1 MSAKRK
7 ADIVFESGLPLDKF
21 SIQWKIRNF
30 SAYLSD
36 YLTCTNSESDERVL
50 RSRDFSSNS
59 GHKWRL
65 LMNKWEHSTR
75 DKTQEIGLW
84 IILLST
90 HESMVNVNTE
100 CSLTIDGK
108 KHATKTNHS
117 CNVANKKPVILL
129 RTREEELLALLNK
142 PNSENVADIELD
154 IEVWSEETIT
164 VTHGT
169 SSENTERFPK
179 KMTKLWS
186 DQKLTDVTLQCQG
199 KKFEAHKLILAAS
212 SPVFEAMFKEGT
224 KEHQES
230 CVNIEDIDSDVFDVF
245 LRYLYSGEVDQ
256 LDEMCLDL
264 FTAADKYDVQPLRE
278 LCLQHMTKNISVDN
292 AVEVLALAERHSI
305 ESIKS
310 KTLQFINKNVLNVST
325 TDAWTDLIKC
335 YPHLVRE
342 LFLVSAK

>member
-179 KMTKLWS
+179 KNDEIVVRSKINRRHFAVPREEVRSPQIDFSSFESSLRS
-186 DQKLTDVTLQCQG
+186 HVQRRHQG
-199 KKFEAHKLILAAS
+199 
-212 SPVFEAMFKEGT
+212 T
-224 KEHQES
+224 
-230 CVNIEDIDSDVFDVF
+230 
-245 LRYLYSGEVDQ
+245 SGE
-256 LDEMCLDL
+256 
-264 FTAADKYDVQPLRE
+264 LR
-278 LCLQHMTKNISVDN
+278 
-292 AVEVLALAERHSI
+292 
-305 ESIKS
+305 
-310 KTLQFINKNVLNVST
+310 
-325 TDAWTDLIKC
+325 
-335 YPHLVRE
+335 
-342 LFLVSAK
+342 